1 MVIHPGSVAICP
13 VSQPT
18 VPDFSCGFQ
27 PHLSSGT
34 RSRVVRVF
42 FISWSNSGSID
53 WPMVMLPPLR
63 NGFERKELRR
73 IKSELSRLSF
83 RAAVYDAGSSRFV
96 ARLSQLLAPGFTEL
110 PLAGRAWQCRAAT
123 GLVSAIAGEQNAAM
137 PHHFST
143 SYVQDSIGLFR
154 YYKRLAERAM
164 EQCPDEGL
172 FATLDTES

>member
-83 RAAVYDAGSSRFV
+83 RAAVFDACTACLV
-96 ARLSQLLAPGFTEL
+96 AQPRQPSHLACLALVAGAKCRNATPILYFLSPGCRRCL
-110 PLAGRAWQCRAAT
+110 PL
-123 GLVSAIAGEQNAAM
+123 
-137 PHHFST
+137 
-143 SYVQDSIGLFR
+143 
-154 YYKRLAERAM
+154 
-164 EQCPDEGL
+164 
-172 FATLDTES
+172 